1 MLTFLVV
8 QRMVEVVVCADHR
21 AVEAIRITL
30 HTQVRLLRVKK
41 STNLH
46 KSISFPLTQPR
57 LLANREVCREGR
69 LAGVLQII
77 HGEDRVF
84 LPEKQINCHVC
95 MMVI

>member
-1 MLTFLVV
+1 MA
-8 QRMVEVVVCADHR
+8 EVVVCADHR

-30 HTQVRLLRVKK
+30 YTQVRLLTVKK
-41 STNLH
+41 SSNLH

-57 LLANREVCREGR
+57 LLASREGR

-77 HGEDRVF
+77 HVEDRVF